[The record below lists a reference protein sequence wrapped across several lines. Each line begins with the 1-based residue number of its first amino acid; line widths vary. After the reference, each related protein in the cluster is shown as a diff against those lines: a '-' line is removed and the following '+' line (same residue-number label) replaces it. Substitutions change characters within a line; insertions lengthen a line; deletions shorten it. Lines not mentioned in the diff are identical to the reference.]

1 MRNFETDYLISWDFN
16 GKDSPCITIFVMYQD
31 GKNSAKVVGEQIGTS
46 YKKSGVVS
54 LRQLLADYE
63 STRNNVK
70 DGKYYE
76 ERLREFRKKKKEEI
90 DEKGEENGNS

>member
-16 GKDSPCITIFVMYQD
+16 GKDCPCITICVMYQD
-31 GKNSAKVVGEQIGTS
+31 GKNGTKVVGEQIGTS

-63 STRNNVK
+63 AKRNNVK

-76 ERLREFRKKKKEEI
+76 ERLREFLKNK
-90 DEKGEENGNS
+90 DDKGEENGNS

>member
-16 GKDSPCITIFVMYQD
+16 GKDSPCIMICVMYQD
-31 GKNSAKVVGEQIGTS
+31 GKNGTKVVGEQIGTS

-54 LRQLLADYE
+54 LRQLVADYGA
-63 STRNNVK
+63 TRNNVK

-76 ERLREFRKKKKEEI
+76 ERLREFCKKKKEEF
-90 DEKGEENGNS
+90 DEKGE